1 MSQPD
6 ELIDF
11 HHLKMRKGLSKV
23 EIEDSVAS
31 DLARATGL
39 ADAAAAASNR
49 LNKIVQ
55 LTGFSDPIY
64 AEAYVTGA
72 WGGGRG
78 SGVAVGEGVGT
89 RWAECCAAGAGPRLH
104 GSGVVLSPA
113 PGTGTLRR
121 CLTPPQHTH
130 AHCPAPH
137 LPRPPAPCCPPAI
150 PPPLVLL
157 LLQCTSTTSCS
168 MCRSSTAPPTR
179 CKASPWSWP
188 PWAT

>member
-1 MSQPD
+1 MLEQRCSTPVGGAWRGHALPITPWLLPPLLLLPEPGPLPAFIASPVCARPQKAKSVAQPD

-39 ADAAAAASNR
+39 ADAASAASNR

-72 WGGGRG
+72 QGMAQRQLC
-78 SGVAVGEGVGT
+78 
-89 RWAECCAAGAGPRLH
+89 RAGP
-104 GSGVVLSPA
+104 SA
-113 PGTGTLRR
+113 
-121 CLTPPQHTH
+121 
-130 AHCPAPH
+130 
-137 LPRPPAPCCPPAI
+137 
-150 PPPLVLL
+150 
-157 LLQCTSTTSCS
+157 CS
-168 MCRSSTAPPTR
+168 
-179 CKASPWSWP
+179 
-188 PWAT
+188 

>member
-1 MSQPD
+1 MLFEAMIDCPTFSLAPTHLQTVLPEQKAKAVAQPD

-23 EIEDSVAS
+23 ELEDRCGRWWCGHGQRQGRQRLSSLGWYQRRTVHACNSWRTSGLTIYNPLPHSSLPGSVAS

-72 WGGGRG
+72 
-78 SGVAVGEGVGT
+78 
-89 RWAECCAAGAGPRLH
+89 PD
-104 GSGVVLSPA
+104 
-113 PGTGTLRR
+113 
-121 CLTPPQHTH
+121 
-130 AHCPAPH
+130 
-137 LPRPPAPCCPPAI
+137 
-150 PPPLVLL
+150 
-157 LLQCTSTTSCS
+157 
-168 MCRSSTAPPTR
+168 
-179 CKASPWSWP
+179 
-188 PWAT
+188 